1 MLIYISQKNFESE
14 VLLHDRPILLY
25 FHAAWCGPCR
35 MVSPLL
41 DQLEMQDPELRIG
54 KIDIDRCP
62 EIAERY
68 GVELVPTL
76 VYIKNGQAAGKLSG
90 LHPKKAIEALIS

>member
-1 MLIYISQKNFESE
+1 MLVYITQKNLESE
-14 VLLHDRPILLY
+14 VLLHEEPILLY
-25 FHAAWCGPCR
+25 FSAAWCGPCR

-41 DQLEMQDPELRIG
+41 DQLELQKPGLRIG

-76 VYIKNGQAAGKLSG
+76 IYIKSGQTAGVLSG